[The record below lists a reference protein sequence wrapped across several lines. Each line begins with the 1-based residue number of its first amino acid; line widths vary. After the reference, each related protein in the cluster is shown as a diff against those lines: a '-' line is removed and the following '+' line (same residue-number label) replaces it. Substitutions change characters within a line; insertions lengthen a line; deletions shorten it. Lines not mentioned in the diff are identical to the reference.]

1 MSFVRD
7 VGGGQ
12 PMMTPPTCIR
22 AMVIDSSRG
31 RKEVGQWNWNLRRWK
46 QLTDEDRRLIYLT
59 VKSRRKDYQS

>member
-31 RKEVGQWNWNLRRWK
+31 RKEVGQWN
-46 QLTDEDRRLIYLT
+46 
-59 VKSRRKDYQS
+59 